1 MSYRAVVCDTLGP
14 PEQLVLRLLPRQAL
28 KPGEVRV
35 AVRAAGLNFPD
46 VLMVQGL
53 YQHKPPLP
61 FVPGLEAAG
70 QIIELGGGVMGHAL
84 GDPVIVR
91 MRVGAYAEEAV
102 VPAKDV
108 MALPAGFS
116 FIEGATFLVAHITS
130 WHGLMTRGQLQAGE
144 TLLVLGAAGGVG
156 LAAVEIG
163 KALGARVIAVASSA
177 EKRAVAL
184 AKGAEAVIDPG
195 AGPLSEAVKTLTEGR
210 GAHVVLDPVGLQP
223 EEATRCLAIGGR
235 VLIVGFAGGSI
246 PSYPANRILLKSASL
261 IGVRAGEAARHDPAM
276 RDREMK
282 EMMALASTGQLKPHV
297 SATFPL
303 ASYAHAMHALMDRQ
317 AIGRVAL
324 TMD

>member
-70 QIIELGGGVMGHAL
+70 EIIELGGGVMTYAL
-84 GDPVIVR
+84 GDRVMVR

-102 VPAKDV
+102 VPAKDA
-108 MALPAGFS
+108 MPLPASFS
-116 FIEGATFLVAHITS
+116 FVEGATFLVAHITS
-130 WHGLMTRGQLQAGE
+130 WHGLVTRGGLQEGE

-163 KALGARVIAVASSA
+163 KALGARVIAVASTPQ
-177 EKRAVAL
+177 KRAVAM
-184 AKGAEAVIDPG
+184 AKGADAVIDPA
-195 AGPLSEAVKTLTEGR
+195 AGPLSEAVKALTEGR
-210 GAHVVLDPVGLQP
+210 GAQVVLDPVGLQA

-235 VLIVGFAGGSI
+235 LLIIGFAGGSI
-246 PSYPANRILLKSASL
+246 PSYPANRLLLKCASL

-276 RDREMK
+276 RVREMK
-282 EMMALASTGQLKPHV
+282 EMMALASAGRLTPHV

-303 ASYAHAMHALMDRQ
+303 AAYAHAMNALMLRT

-324 TMD
+324 TMQ

>member
-1 MSYRAVVCDTLGP
+1 MSYRAVVCDTLGL
-14 PEQLVLRLLPRQAL
+14 PELLVLRLLPRQAL

-70 QIIELGGGVMGHAL
+70 QIIELGGGVMGYAL
-84 GDPVIVR
+84 GDRVMVR

-102 VPAKDV
+102 VPASDV
-108 MALPAGFS
+108 MPLPAGFS
-116 FIEGATFLVAHITS
+116 FTEGATFLVAHITS
-130 WHGLMTRGQLQAGE
+130 WHGLATRGQLREGE

-177 EKRAVAL
+177 EKRAAAL
-184 AKGAEAVIDPG
+184 AKGAAAVIDPA
-195 AGPLSEAVKTLTEGR
+195 AGPLSETVKTLTEGR

-235 VLIVGFAGGSI
+235 LLIVGFAGGNI
-246 PSYPANRILLKSASL
+246 PAYPANRILLKSASV
-261 IGVRAGEAARHDPAM
+261 IGIRAGEAARHDPAM
-276 RDREMK
+276 RVREMK
-282 EMMALASTGQLKPHV
+282 DMMALAASGQLKPHV

-303 ASYAHAMHALMDRQ
+303 ASYTHAMHALLDRK